1 VELHQAV
8 EQLEALAGDSVVA
21 QVLSRGVDPLPLAEL
36 SGILTVDAPLAVEQ
50 PRVLCVG
57 GHMIWIWPDR
67 FVEANPLANH
77 GALELVTQDV
87 IVVVGP
93 ADRDWID

>member
-1 VELHQAV
+1 VELQHAV
-8 EQLEALAGDSVVA
+8 ERLEALAGEAVVA

-36 SGILTVDAPLAVEQ
+36 SGILTVDTSLDAEQ
-50 PRVLCVG
+50 PRVLCVNG
-57 GHMIWIWPDR
+57 NMIWIWPDR
-67 FVEANPLANH
+67 FVEASPLPAN
-77 GALELVTQDV
+77 GALELVTQDA